1 MNPLVKGG
9 PESIQGTRRLTNLL
23 PGNPGECFGIS
34 RLGKHSLES
43 VQLLAAPRWFYN
55 NWKSRSDLEVNK
67 TWGHAHF

>member
-9 PESIQGTRRLTNLL
+9 PESTQGTRRLTNLL

-43 VQLLAAPRWFYN
+43 V
-55 NWKSRSDLEVNK
+55 
-67 TWGHAHF
+67 